1 MNQLEFQR
9 NHLTNGPIIA
19 RATKILNVTSTAT
32 LT

>member
-9 NHLTNGPIIA
+9 NPYKWTIIA